1 MSENAE
7 RERAIKAVGEEG
19 YAARIDEDDYGQRR
33 TPVRHDAVVSAFTA
47 SDVEALARAIH
58 DSERT
63 WPAYGDEEF
72 KSIWRDQA
80 REVLSWLHES
90 GDLES

>member
-47 SDVEALARAIH
+47 SEH
-58 DSERT
+58 
-63 WPAYGDEEF
+63 G
-72 KSIWRDQA
+72 
-80 REVLSWLHES
+80 S
-90 GDLES
+90 GDPS